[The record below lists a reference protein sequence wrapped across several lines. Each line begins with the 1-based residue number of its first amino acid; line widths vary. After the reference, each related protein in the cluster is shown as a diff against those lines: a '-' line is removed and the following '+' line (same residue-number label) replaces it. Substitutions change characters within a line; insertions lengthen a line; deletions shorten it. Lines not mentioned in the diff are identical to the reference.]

1 VRTRSGQR
9 LEGSREGTVR
19 QQENQAEG
27 DAVPAEDPAVDD
39 LAALREALL
48 AHYDEENAAWRLPGA
63 AIRVGMRLDRFK
75 LGWLIAPWA
84 LIIMLIDFPRVMR
97 GSRTKGPL
105 VRLYAQ
111 ASGHDLDV
119 SRAEVRRI
127 QAQLASLDERSPQ
140 RLGLG
145 VAGSRPASRAE
156 LEATAA
162 ALLAYYLG
170 GRQTDDALL
179 AQAQAAYAAYE
190 EGVRASSAVM
200 AERGMRAASRYA
212 KAHRA
217 EAAAAMAR
225 YLAAWR
231 RWVDHAEARTEPA
244 TAGLRAAARPAGD
257 EDHAAPRE
265 VWIEQLL
272 ALLRDD
278 EPADWDWD
286 RVEERIRDRLA
297 RLKLAWLA
305 VPVAIVGGIISLIIS
320 LPRLVRT
327 TIRDQDRSLGLYRR
341 LSGTDDDVASAELWR
356 IRRQLMYLERCL
368 PEAEDHGSSPGRSAL
383 AGPAARA
390 AATRALLGYF
400 LAGRPAD
407 DALLAETQAAYA
419 ALEQL
424 NERDLRAWR
433 ALGWRGRRR
442 HRTEEAAAKQQR
454 DEAERGYCE
463 AWRRWLEQQP
473 ADRAS

>member
-1 VRTRSGQR
+1 
-9 LEGSREGTVR
+9 VR

-39 LAALREALL
+39 LGALREALL
-48 AHYDEENAAWRLPGA
+48 AHYDEENATWRLPGA

-75 LGWLIAPWA
+75 LGWLIAPWV

-97 GSRTKGPL
+97 GSRTKEPL

-140 RLGLG
+140 RLGLE
-145 VAGSRPASRAE
+145 VAGSRPADRAE

-170 GRQTDDALL
+170 GRQTDDELL

-231 RWVDHAEARTEPA
+231 RWVDHAEAGTEPA
-244 TAGLRAAARPAGD
+244 AAGLRPAARPAG
-257 EDHAAPRE
+257 
-265 VWIEQLL
+265 
-272 ALLRDD
+272 
-278 EPADWDWD
+278 
-286 RVEERIRDRLA
+286 
-297 RLKLAWLA
+297 
-305 VPVAIVGGIISLIIS
+305 G
-320 LPRLVRT
+320 
-327 TIRDQDRSLGLYRR
+327 
-341 LSGTDDDVASAELWR
+341 
-356 IRRQLMYLERCL
+356 
-368 PEAEDHGSSPGRSAL
+368 
-383 AGPAARA
+383 
-390 AATRALLGYF
+390 
-400 LAGRPAD
+400 
-407 DALLAETQAAYA
+407 
-419 ALEQL
+419 
-424 NERDLRAWR
+424 
-433 ALGWRGRRR
+433 
-442 HRTEEAAAKQQR
+442 
-454 DEAERGYCE
+454 
-463 AWRRWLEQQP
+463 
-473 ADRAS
+473 

>member
-1 VRTRSGQR
+1 M
-9 LEGSREGTVR
+9 
-19 QQENQAEG
+19 
-27 DAVPAEDPAVDD
+27 PAEDPAVDD

-48 AHYDEENAAWRLPGA
+48 AHYDDENAAWRLPGA

-75 LGWLIAPWA
+75 LSWLMAPWA

-97 GSRTKGPL
+97 GSRTKEPL

-179 AQAQAAYAAYE
+179 AEAQAAYAALE
-190 EGVRASSAVM
+190 EDVRASSAVF

-225 YLAAWR
+225 YLTAWR
-231 RWVDHAEARTEPA
+231 RWVDHVDTGTDAGTEPA
-244 TAGLRAAARPAGD
+244 AAGPRPPDRPAD
-257 EDHAAPRE
+257 RPAEDRAAPRE

-278 EPADWDWD
+278 EPADLDG
-286 RVEERIRDRLA
+286 VGERARGRLA
-297 RLKLAWLA
+297 RFKLAWLA
-305 VPVAIVGGIISLIIS
+305 VPVEIIGGIIS

-341 LSGTDDDVASAELWR
+341 LSGKDDDVASAELWR
-356 IRRQLMYLERCL
+356 IRRQLMYLRRCL
-368 PEAEDHGSSPGRSAL
+368 PEDPGSSPGGSVL

-390 AATRALLGYF
+390 AVTRALLGYF

-407 DALLAETQAAYA
+407 DALLAETQTAFA

-424 NERDLRAWR
+424 EERDLRAGC

-442 HRTEEAAAKQQR
+442 AHEAAVKQQR
-454 DEAERGYCE
+454 DEAERRYCE